1 MKQARLPNGKILEF
15 DESMSDRDMQRA
27 VRAELGRSNQDIIE
41 GLDTLADKLD
51 TVVHKVNTISS
62 KKLEEALLG
71 GLGNVN
77 RAIKELGGKI
87 EMENAKTLNSLHALT
102 KAIETSDREAIK
114 TVEKALKPLVATSEA
129 LSNALTKFKNDA
141 KEAVEYSHDITDAN
155 LKASM
160 KAVASLNKTADEI
173 TTLAKHVEA
182 AIMDLRDSRKTSKRA
197 YKNPDGS
204 WTMEV
209 SQPRARH

>member
-15 DESMSDRDMQRA
+15 DEAMSDRDMQRA

-51 TVVHKVNTISS
+51 TMVNKINSLS
-62 KKLEEALLG
+62 FRKLEEAMAG
-71 GLGNVN
+71 GLGNIN
-77 RAIKELGGKI
+77 RALKDLGGKI
-87 EMENAKTLNSLHALT
+87 EMENAKTLNGLHALT
-102 KAIETSDREAIK
+102 KAIEASDHNATK

-129 LSNALTKFKNDA
+129 LTSSLTKFRTEA

-160 KAVASLNKTADEI
+160 KQVASLNKTAEEI
-173 TTLAKHVEA
+173 STLAKRVEA
-182 AIMDLRDSRKTSKRA
+182 ALVDLTETRKLNKHA

-209 SQPRARH
+209 KQPRRH